1 MPASL
6 QAHKHTP
13 QTSCSIPHPY
23 NLFVAIYLSL
33 VLTFFLF
40 TGLNAA
46 RIVLT
51 LYSLEL
57 GAPASVVGVLG
68 GLFYLFALLLSWPIG
83 ALADRAGARP
93 LLLFAAACGTS
104 ALVLPYFV
112 RNVPAFYVA
121 AALSGLALAFF
132 HVTLQHVI
140 GVLSK
145 PADRPRNFSNFS
157 LVGAITNFVGPLYAG
172 FSIDHAGHAT
182 ACLFG
187 AALSFIALGLV
198 LIWGRSLPPGDP
210 QAAHGMGGLDT
221 LADPTILRMLAISG
235 LVQLGTDLFQFFIP
249 IYGHS
254 IGLSASAIG
263 AVLSA
268 FAIASFVVRLFLA
281 RLVKL
286 VPGEKLLAW
295 TFYLGMFAYALTPFC
310 TNTIALAAVAFF
322 FGLGMGISMPL
333 TVILTYERTVEGRAG
348 QTLGLRLTGNNL
360 MRVVGPLAFGAVASG
375 MGLAPVFWI
384 TAGMMALGGLLSRS
398 RKAVT
403 AARDERRT

>member
-1 MPASL
+1 M
-6 QAHKHTP
+6 
-13 QTSCSIPHPY
+13 
-23 NLFVAIYLSL
+23 AIHLSL
-33 VLTFFLF
+33 ALTFFLF
-40 TGLNAA
+40 TGLNVA

-51 LYSLEL
+51 LYALEL

-83 ALADRAGARP
+83 ALADRAGARR
-93 LLLFAAACGTS
+93 LLLFAAACGTG

-112 RNVPAFYVA
+112 RTLPAFYA
-121 AALSGLALAFF
+121 SAALSGLALAFF
-132 HVTLQHVI
+132 HVTLQNAI

-157 LVGAITNFVGPLYAG
+157 LVGAVTNFVGPLYAG
-172 FSIDHAGHAT
+172 FSIDHAGHAL
-182 ACLFG
+182 ACLYG
-187 AALSFIALGLV
+187 AALSLIAVGLLLV
-198 LIWGRSLPPGDP
+198 WGRLFPPGNP
-210 QAAHGMGGLDT
+210 QATHGIGGLDT
-221 LADPTILRMLAISG
+221 LADPTVLRMLALSG
-235 LVQLGTDLFQFFIP
+235 LTQLGTDLFQFFIP

-281 RLVKL
+281 RLIKT

-295 TFYLGMFAYALTPFC
+295 SFYLGMFAYALAPWC
-310 TNTIALAAVAFF
+310 TTAVALAAVSFF
-322 FGLGMGISMPL
+322 FGLGMGIGMPL

-360 MRVVGPLAFGAVASG
+360 VRVVGPLVFGAVGSA
-375 MGLAPVFWI
+375 MGLAYVFWI
-384 TAGMMALGGLLSRS
+384 NAAMMAWGGLLSHS
-398 RKAVT
+398 RKK
-403 AARDERRT
+403 DEG